1 MPRYLTEENYL
12 KIKENADRAEV
23 FHTSITDFLASQP
36 QESLDCYVF
45 LDAQDWMNDEQLN
58 ELWREVVRTG
68 APGARVIFRTA
79 GEDSPLTEALEPET
93 LAKFHYDPSLSAPA
107 VEKDR
112 SSIYGGFHVYTLGG
126 EVGLQKAKTTKKT

>member
-1 MPRYLTEENYL
+1 MTAKRLAVPRYLTEENYL

-68 APGARVIFRTA
+68 RPARA
-79 GEDSPLTEALEPET
+79 
-93 LAKFHYDPSLSAPA
+93 
-107 VEKDR
+107 
-112 SSIYGGFHVYTLGG
+112 
-126 EVGLQKAKTTKKT
+126 